1 MLVCSPMRWIAIL
14 LLLLAPLACR
24 SRKTNAQPT
33 FTAEEEAQIEK
44 IVERRLQNFPEQL
57 RMSKNRRAEMQP
69 LIDAR
74 TKDLIKAA
82 REYGKNPNE
91 RTLRRFMRNIDKT
104 RRQVEHDLQPLLTSA
119 DLNNFMV
126 IFEQVIYDIRRIAA
140 T

>member
-1 MLVCSPMRWIAIL
+1 MRRIAIL

-24 SRKTNAQPT
+24 SRSKNKSDVQPT
-33 FTAEEEAQIEK
+33 FTAEEEAQVQEI
-44 IVERRLQNFPEQL
+44 IERRLQNFPKQL
-57 RMSKNRRAEMQP
+57 RMSKNRRAEMKP

-82 REYGKNPNE
+82 REYGKNPND
-91 RTLRRFMRNIDKT
+91 RTLRRFMRNIEKT
-104 RRQVEHDLQPLLTSA
+104 RRQVETDLQPLLTSA

>member
-1 MLVCSPMRWIAIL
+1 MRRIAVL

-24 SRKTNAQPT
+24 SKKTGVQPT
-33 FTAEEEAQIEK
+33 FTAEEEEQVKK
-44 IVERRLQNFPEQL
+44 IIATRLQNFPEQL
-57 RMSKNRRAEMQP
+57 RMSENRRAEMKP

-74 TKDLIKAA
+74 TQDLIKAA

-91 RTLRRFMRNIDKT
+91 RTLRRFMRNIEKT
-104 RRQVEHDLQPLLTSA
+104 RLQVERDLQPLLTSA

-126 IFEQVIYDIRRIAA
+126 LFEQVIYDIRRIAA